1 MSGFFAKNTPSSA
14 DGAPVVAP
22 EAFAYAGTEKTRFV
36 GVQYTFTAGQ
46 TASFDLQLTT
56 NVRLQGGYYWVKD
69 PTLNDKV
76 SLSVVDVDDI
86 LGGGAGAVVSQYV
99 RDMPVAPWD
108 HQQELES
115 PTAASIPSGLY
126 LRVTYESVGG
136 TNPIVGVTYRWF
148 EESP

>member
-1 MSGFFAKNTPSSA
+1 MAGVFSAPRSFAWAVSTNWRA
-14 DGAPVVAP
+14 
-22 EAFAYAGTEKTRFV
+22 RFV
-36 GVQYTFTAGQ
+36 GMQHTFTAGQ
-46 TASFDLQLTT
+46 SASFDYELTSA
-56 NVRLQGGYYWVKD
+56 VRLQGGYYWVKD
-69 PTLNDKV
+69 SALNDKV

-99 RDMPVAPWD
+99 KDMPVAPWD

-115 PTAASIPSGLY
+115 PTAAAIPAGLY
-126 LRVTYESVGG
+126 LRVTYDSFGA